1 MRREGE
7 YQAKDCRYM
16 GDGKARNVRWAGKKT
31 ETTRYA
37 EAFRTPTSQP
47 CPATQEA
54 SPSNTRSLAQQ
65 HKKPRPRDE
74 SRLGRGSL

>member
-1 MRREGE
+1 
-7 YQAKDCRYM
+7 M
-16 GDGKARNVRWAGKKT
+16 GDDKARNVRWAGKKVG
-31 ETTRYA
+31 TTRNA

-47 CPATQEA
+47 SSATQEA
-54 SPSNTRSLAQQ
+54 MPSNIRSLAQQ